1 MTTQDKDSSALA
13 ESSAAAGALVP
24 VPVAGKH
31 ASEPVDDDVSEASLV
46 ILPVKNAVL
55 FPNNV
60 APVTPSAQ
68 WGHEALEKAAR
79 SGTPV
84 GIVTLKPD
92 HHDPIQADDLYLAG
106 TEAKIVKVI
115 RFPDGTAGAVVQGT
129 KRFRVNEFKFQK
141 GKPITATVDFSK
153 DVLGDESLELAALE
167 RGLKQLVQKAV
178 SLSPNIPSEAN
189 IFIEN
194 VSDASYLAD
203 LVVPYLSIDI
213 EEKQALLE
221 TDEVIERLRKVQLYL
236 TREIEI
242 LEMTQR
248 IQSEIKGEV
257 GKQQRRFY
265 VKEQLKLLQKELGEL
280 DGKTGTTSANEP
292 QELRERVEK
301 SKMSTE
307 AKAAAA
313 KELDRMS
320 VMQSGSPEYTV
331 SHTYVNWLLDIPWGT
346 YTQKKVDLS
355 AARKTLEDEH
365 HGLEKVK
372 KRVLEFLAVYA
383 LKGELKGPIML
394 LVGPPGV
401 GKTSLGKSIAKAL
414 GRQFHRIALG
424 GVRDESEIRGHRRT
438 YIGSMPGKIADALKK
453 CGSMDP
459 VILLDEVDKIAH
471 DFRGDPS
478 SALLEVLDSEQ
489 NHAFVDH
496 YLNVPLDLSQVLFIG
511 TANTLS
517 QLQGPLRDRM
527 EVIELESYTLDEK
540 LNIAQSH
547 LLPQVSNEHGLSDR
561 LSFSM
566 SESLLS
572 HVITGYTREAGVRQL
587 RRELASIA
595 RGLVHEYVEKNPA
608 DLQNTGRKLRSGQK
622 KRALTRKDVD
632 RILGKP
638 TFIESVKPSRLPIG
652 VATGMAYTPVGGD
665 VLHIESVCIEGG
677 KGQLTITGQLGE
689 VMRESVQ
696 TALAVIKAR
705 AGLCGVDLKQVQ
717 SSDLH
722 VHFPAGAI
730 KKDGPSAGI
739 AVFSALA
746 GLFSNRSL
754 PSDLA
759 MTGEISLRGDVLP
772 VGGIKE
778 KLLAAH
784 RYGVKRVLV
793 PYDNLRDVAEL
804 PQSVQSSLHV
814 TGVRK
819 VEEVLEACFGRS
831 NRSGVK
837 KSGRLSRS

>member
-92 HHDPIQADDLYLAG
+92 HHDPIQADDLFLAG

-129 KRFRVNEFKFQK
+129 KRFRVTEFKFQK
-141 GKPITATVDFSK
+141 GNPITATVDFSR
-153 DVLGDESLELAALE
+153 DVLSDESLELAALE

-280 DGKTGTTSANEP
+280 DGKAGTASANEP

-301 SKMSTE
+301 SKMSAE

-313 KELDRMS
+313 KELDRMA

-453 CGSMDP
+453 CGSLDP

-540 LNIAQSH
+540 LNIARSH

-566 SESLLS
+566 SDSLLS

-608 DLQNTGRKLRSGQK
+608 DLQNAGHKLRSGQK

-652 VATGMAYTPVGGD
+652 VATGLAYTPVGGD
-665 VLHIESVCIEGG
+665 VLHIESVRIEGG

-746 GLFSNRSL
+746 SLFSNRSL

-778 KLLAAH
+778 KLFAAH

-793 PYDNLRDVAEL
+793 PYNNLRDVAEL